1 MCNIYRKIMAA
12 TRRRVRVGGGGPR
25 SACPALK
32 TEVNCKGN
40 ADCKWNAKLAKC
52 RKAPAKRA
60 SRKHVKS
67 VVYQAK
73 FIEIEDADIMEGLI
87 TGAMNMNPNYK
98 DKTYSALLA
107 RYKPS
112 KTNGINVGDIL
123 CIMGGEYQYCI
134 YVALPGRVE
143 WLGDDGDTPDFV
155 LNLLKYKNGLDKKNV
170 KYDALFKN
178 EGYYALAGLSS
189 GLRHVRQ
196 KNRIVSDHLLGTV
209 IETTMPAEIVN
220 GLSEGGLLS

>member
-1 MCNIYRKIMAA
+1 
-12 TRRRVRVGGGGPR
+12 
-25 SACPALK
+25 
-32 TEVNCKGN
+32 
-40 ADCKWNAKLAKC
+40 
-52 RKAPAKRA
+52 
-60 SRKHVKS
+60 
-67 VVYQAK
+67 
-73 FIEIEDADIMEGLI
+73 
-87 TGAMNMNPNYK
+87 
-98 DKTYSALLA
+98 
-107 RYKPS
+107 
-112 KTNGINVGDIL
+112 
-123 CIMGGEYQYCI
+123 MGGEYQYCI

-143 WLGDDGDTPDFV
+143 LLGDDGDTPDFV

-178 EGYYALAGLSS
+178 EGYYALTGLSS